1 MVLAKCTRCGGSGTG
16 STFEKA
22 SSNINHA
29 VGKTRGVPCGPSF
42 NRVIQVGDSS
52 KPKAKKSTPKA
63 TVGKSPTPKPKVE
76 KSSSP
81 ISEDTKE

>member
-1 MVLAKCTRCGGSGTG
+1 MVLAKCTRCGGSGTD

-42 NRVIQVGDSS
+42 NRVIQVGDT
-52 KPKAKKSTPKA
+52 PKAKKLTSKPK
-63 TVGKSPTPKPKVE
+63 VEKSPTPKPKEE